1 MPVRV
6 GPSWTAAWV
15 NLLCRFT
22 LRLQGADLPTTD
34 EPFAAVILCTPDR
47 QRVDKRGEGSDR
59 AYSDMLR
66 NTRQMLDPLPRSF
79 SGGINKCVSRVTRCL
94 GRRDLAL
101 MMGPNLGR
109 TKRTSARRGSNRG
122 SDASHRLRA
131 KGDHGHHRVA
141 EKPQLVSAYGGNGRV
156 PVIGE
161 RGDLVGIVS
170 EGDLMR
176 RSETRTERRRAW
188 WLEAFAGR
196 TTLAND
202 YVQANAQKVGDI
214 MTRNVVTATPDTP
227 LGEIA
232 ALLERH
238 HIKRVPIV
246 RDGKVLG
253 IVSRANLIQALA
265 SIRKK
270 ISIATAPEDSAIRE
284 DLLKRLRNEPWVK
297 LWSVNVIVHEG
308 VVELS
313 GIVDTAAEK
322 KAIRVVAEA
331 TPGVREVIDHT
342 I

>member
-1 MPVRV
+1 MRAADVMTIDVVTV
-6 GPSWTAAWV
+6 GPDA
-15 NLLCRFT
+15 
-22 LRLQGADLPTTD
+22 
-34 EPFAAVILCTPDR
+34 
-47 QRVDKRGEGSDR
+47 RVVE
-59 AYSDMLR
+59 
-66 NTRQMLDPLPRSF
+66 
-79 SGGINKCVSRVTRCL
+79 
-94 GRRDLAL
+94 
-101 MMGPNLGR
+101 
-109 TKRTSARRGSNRG
+109 
-122 SDASHRLRA
+122 
-131 KGDHGHHRVA
+131 VA
-141 EKPQLVSAYGGNGRV
+141 ETLLASRISAV

-232 ALLERH
+232 ASLERH

-265 SIRKK
+265 STRKK
-270 ISIATAPEDSAIRE
+270 IFNSHGTQGRGHS
-284 DLLKRLRNEPWVK
+284 
-297 LWSVNVIVHEG
+297 
-308 VVELS
+308 
-313 GIVDTAAEK
+313 
-322 KAIRVVAEA
+322 
-331 TPGVREVIDHT
+331 
-342 I
+342 

>member
-1 MPVRV
+1 MRAADVMTTDVVSV
-6 GPSWTAAWV
+6 GPDA
-15 NLLCRFT
+15 
-22 LRLQGADLPTTD
+22 
-34 EPFAAVILCTPDR
+34 
-47 QRVDKRGEGSDR
+47 RVVE
-59 AYSDMLR
+59 
-66 NTRQMLDPLPRSF
+66 
-79 SGGINKCVSRVTRCL
+79 
-94 GRRDLAL
+94 
-101 MMGPNLGR
+101 
-109 TKRTSARRGSNRG
+109 
-122 SDASHRLRA
+122 
-131 KGDHGHHRVA
+131 VA
-141 EKPQLVSAYGGNGRV
+141 ETLLASRISAV

-161 RGDLVGIVS
+161 RGELVGIVS

-176 RSETRTERRRAW
+176 RSETRTDRRRAW
-188 WLEAFAGR
+188 WLEAFVGR

-202 YVQANAQKVGDI
+202 YVQANAQKVADI

-265 SIRKK
+265 SIRRK
-270 ISIATAPEDSAIRE
+270 ISIATAPEDSVIRE
-284 DLLKRLRNEPWVK
+284 DVLARLRNEPWAK

-308 VVELS
+308 VVELW

-322 KAIRVVAEA
+322 RAIRVVAEA

-342 I
+342 T